1 MIALDYIT
9 DVAAESI
16 YSNLVNIVEASD
28 KGSVITKDHAVN
40 ILIKLCRNES
50 YAKRAFPLL
59 AEQMLTCPTN
69 QLPKYAED
77 ALPLINNTNKKTFIK
92 TISARLPEIEKESK
106 KKRIEKVLRK
116 LA

>member
-28 KGSVITKDHAVN
+28 NGSVITKDHAVN
-40 ILIKLCRNES
+40 ILIKLCRKES
-50 YAKRAFPLL
+50 FAKSAFPLL
-59 AEQMLTCPTN
+59 IEQMLTCPTN

-77 ALPLINNTNKKTFIK
+77 ALPVINNANKKIFIK
-92 TISARLPEIEKESK
+92 TISARLPEVEKESK